1 MLKAL
6 DLSAKKYLFLILI
19 MCLVPFF
26 IKSPYMLQVITL
38 TVLFAYLALAWN
50 LVGGLAG
57 QVSYGNAIFLGVG
70 AYTSTLLFI
79 RFNITPWL
87 GMIIGGILSV
97 IIGVLMGWVCFRLRG
112 AYFSLASLAL
122 ASAVNILVVNT
133 TTLWGFDIRGAAGI
147 VLPLLGNSPGFFQF
161 SGRIEYY
168 YIALIFLIVLYIV
181 NLVIRN
187 SKTGLFLKAVASD
200 EDAAKALGVN
210 VIKYKIIVLAISA
223 FFTALGGTF
232 YAQYLRFIDP
242 ASVFGFD
249 RSLEIVLMYTVGG
262 INYSFGPIIGA
273 FILQPVNELVRV
285 FLGGRYIGVHRIVY
299 GLALI
304 LVVRFLPGGL
314 CSITE
319 YIKMPLFNSKT
330 LKPGVDK

>member
-1 MLKAL
+1 MFKA
-6 DLSAKKYLFLILI
+6 SVRKYLVFLVI
-19 MCLVPFF
+19 MCLIPIF
-26 IKSPYMLQVITL
+26 IKNPYLLQVITL
-38 TVLFAYLALAWN
+38 TILFAYLALAWN

-57 QVSYGNAIFLGVG
+57 QVSYGHAIFLGVG

-87 GMIIGGILSV
+87 GMLIGGLLAV
-97 IIGVLMGWVCFRLRG
+97 IVAFLLGWVCFRLRG

-122 ASAVNILVVNT
+122 ASAVYILVMNT

-147 VLPLLGNSPGFFQF
+147 VLPLKGNAPSLFQF
-161 SGRIEYY
+161 SGRVEYY
-168 YIALIFLIVLYIV
+168 YIALIYLVVLYIV

-200 EDAAKALGVN
+200 EDAAKALGVDI
-210 VIKYKIIVLAISA
+210 IKYKNIVFVISA

-249 RSLEIVLMYTVGG
+249 RSLEIILMSTVGG
-262 INYSFGPIIGA
+262 IHYSLGPIIGA
-273 FILQPVNELVRV
+273 FILQPINETVRV
-285 FLGGRYIGVHRIVY
+285 LLGGRYIGVHRIIY

-304 LVVRFLPGGL
+304 LVIRFLPGGL
-314 CSITE
+314 CSISKN
-319 YIKMPLFNSKT
+319 INLPLFHSKT
-330 LKPGVDK
+330 SEQEVGR